1 MVSFLFFHIAEMMG
15 YVFGL
20 ATFLAFLV
28 GFFIFVAKIIFVQRV
43 IAAKADVNIFNYTLA
58 LSLVASGKRMS

>member
-1 MVSFLFFHIAEMMG
+1 MMG
-15 YVFGL
+15 NIFGL

-28 GFFIFVAKIIFVQRV
+28 GFFIFVAKIMFVQRV
-43 IAAKADVNIFNYTLA
+43 LAAKADVNIFNYTFA

>member
-1 MVSFLFFHIAEMMG
+1 MMG
-15 YVFGL
+15 NIFGL

-58 LSLVASGKRMS
+58 LSLVASGMRMS